1 VNRKCKQCRQGCGF
15 EKTPGAGDTPGWKLR
30 DKDEIVTERGFNKL
44 HLTRNDNRFFQ
55 TSLYCLQSWRANCDV
70 QILIYDTDPKNPD
83 ASEIAKVTDY
93 VVSYACKGNATLA
106 VERKFVKDFTM
117 QSEIETGTAHDV
129 ASTVCKLMNRSVANR
144 TITKQEAMCE
154 LAKLPFVICS
164 EAIENVSLSGCS
176 KFKEANGNSMNTMLG
191 QYRRR
196 EEGLQDLSLHEYF
209 HLKKNKEK
217 LRSNTKEIIPH
228 FVGGSGQPVFPVSQS
243 YARTVLLVYKPW
255 SNKNPLPKEDCYI
268 ATFNDF
274 LNDQKCPASVKIGYA
289 RAEIRAQNL
298 RRGIQETIS
307 PDLTESTTTENL
319 QDEDVEAAYTLCH
332 SLGTSEEFLDTLK
345 PNDVCWGENYDWSKR
360 YNEVSGIIHQIELV
374 VIRKKSF
381 FNFFFL
387 YNLIITFTDTTKRT
401 IMAI

>member
-1 VNRKCKQCRQGCGF
+1 M
-15 EKTPGAGDTPGWKLR
+15 GDTPGWKLR
-30 DKDEIVTERGFNKL
+30 EKDEIVTERGFNKL
-44 HLTRNDNRFFQ
+44 HLKRSDSRFFQ
-55 TSLYCLQSWRANCDV
+55 TSLYFLQSWRANCDV

-164 EAIENVSLSGCS
+164 ETIENVSLSGCS
-176 KFKEANGNSMNTMLG
+176 KFKEASGSSSVNTMLG

-196 EEGLQDLSLHEYF
+196 DDRLQDLSLHEFF

-217 LRSNTKEIIPH
+217 KRINSKEIIPH
-228 FVGGSGQPVFPVSQS
+228 FVGGSGQPVYPVTPS
-243 YARTVLLVYKPW
+243 YARTVLHVYKPW
-255 SNKNPLPKEDCYI
+255 SNKLPVPKEDWYI
-268 ATFNDF
+268 NAFHEF
-274 LNDQKCPASVKIGYA
+274 LQDPKCPASVKIGYA
-289 RAEIRAQNL
+289 RAEIRAQNI

-307 PDLTESTTTENL
+307 PDLTESTTTDNL
-319 QDEDVEAAYTLCH
+319 QDEDVETAYTLCH
-332 SLGTSEEFLDTLK
+332 SLGTTQEFLDTLK

-360 YNEVSGIIHQIELV
+360 YNDVSRIVIPKYIVYIIA
-374 VIRKKSF
+374 RKG
-381 FNFFFL
+381 L
-387 YNLIITFTDTTKRT
+387 YYSLHAR
-401 IMAI
+401 